1 MPAQRVAL
9 DDGTAITEPRG
20 RGAQPLAVRR
30 TADRLVPAP
39 VERQRDR
46 VEELEPALL
55 ESAGGLELRSSHL
68 AVGVGDELEP
78 DAPELEGV
86 SQLGH
91 SYRLPSEWLPVGAE
105 YEIRN
110 AQNWHKG
117 PVARGVYD
125 GKPVRLP
132 MVGMD
137 PVQPIGAEG
146 YITREEMTGKG
157 FNVFVLEAWTPGS
170 RTERK

>member
-1 MPAQRVAL
+1 VPKEAKVFVRPNLYQPGRADITVYNWAMADGVAV
-9 DDGTAITEPRG
+9 DIGKA
-20 RGAQPLAVRR
+20 
-30 TADRLVPAP
+30 
-39 VERQRDR
+39 
-46 VEELEPALL
+46 
-55 ESAGGLELRSSHL
+55 
-68 AVGVGDELEP
+68 
-78 DAPELEGV
+78 
-86 SQLGH
+86 
-91 SYRLPSEWLPVGAE
+91 LPVGAE

-117 PVARGVYD
+117 PVARGTCD

-137 PVQPIGAEG
+137 PVQPIGADG

-170 RTERK
+170 RTERKQTPISAAAPCRHVGAVAGRRLRRRSDP